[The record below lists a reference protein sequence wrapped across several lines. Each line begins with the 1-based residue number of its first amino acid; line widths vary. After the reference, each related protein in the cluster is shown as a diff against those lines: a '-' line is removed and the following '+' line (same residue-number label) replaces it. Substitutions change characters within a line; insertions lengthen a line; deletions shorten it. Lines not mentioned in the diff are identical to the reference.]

1 MDQAPGGQ
9 PMARGVP
16 AAEVEHSL
24 IEALP
29 DAVVVLDAQFQ
40 MAWANRRAL
49 QALGRTLAGVV
60 GLSALEVLH
69 PDDVELALRSMGSVR
84 SKEVGT
90 AIEVRVRTAEGWRLV
105 ELVGAPIQWGDEPA
119 VLLSLRDLTERR
131 RFELAANDDARFRS
145 IVQGAAVVTML
156 LSPVGIVESVSGALT
171 RQLGHDPEEV
181 EDRPL
186 TELAVE
192 DDRPALAAAI
202 ARASRGATAT
212 NPVTVTARLL
222 RHGSDSAV
230 PFELTIVS
238 LADDPVLSGF
248 VVTCHDISARV
259 SAEAELRTALSLLS
273 ATLDSTADGI
283 LVVDRDGHIS
293 SYNRRFTEMWRL
305 PQGILDA
312 NDDAA
317 AIGFVLGQL
326 AKPEAFLAKVEELYA
341 NPDAESRDE
350 LEFSDGRVFERY
362 SQPQRVDGGIA
373 GRVWSFRDITEQ
385 RRLETELM
393 QLALRDPLTG
403 LANRPLFVECVD
415 QALARI
421 RRGAGPLAVI
431 FLDVDRFKQINDSL
445 GHSAG
450 DQLLEEI
457 SLRLRLAVREADQVA
472 RFGGDEFAIL
482 CQDLESETDAADIA
496 SRVLKAFE
504 EPVILGTR
512 DVYVNA
518 SLGIAHTAS
527 GTVTAEA
534 LLQDADA
541 AMYRAKEGGRGR
553 YEVFDKNMRLWVAGR
568 LEFESALRRA
578 IEHDELRVHFQPV
591 VDRRSRL
598 VRGFEALVRWER
610 PGIGLVEP
618 GQFIPLAEETGLVFT
633 IGAWVID
640 EACRA
645 AAEWART
652 WPERRLDVAVNV
664 SSRQLLKGDVVDVV
678 DAALAAS
685 GLEPDR
691 LVLELTETT
700 LIDDAVAAQGVL
712 RELCRRGVRIALD
725 DFGTGYSSLTY
736 LRAFPI
742 DVIKIDESFVR
753 TIDTEHQGLAIVEAV
768 VRLAANLGIEVV
780 AEGIETQA
788 QLDAVVQLGCDALQG
803 FYFSTPR
810 PGDEVS
816 ALVEGPAMARA
827 WAGGAGGV
835 GSR

>member
-9 PMARGVP
+9 PEARASS
-16 AAEVEHSL
+16 AAEAEHSL

-29 DAVVVLDAQFQ
+29 DAVVVLDAQFR

-49 QALGRTLAGVV
+49 QSLGQALPDVV
-60 GLSALEVLH
+60 GISALEILH
-69 PDDVELALRSMGSVR
+69 PDDLELALRSMGTIR
-84 SKEVGT
+84 GKDVGS

-105 ELVGAPIQWGDEPA
+105 ELVGTPIDWGDEPA
-119 VLLSLRDLTERR
+119 VLLSLRDLTDRR

-145 IVQGAAVVTML
+145 IVHSAAVVTML
-156 LSPVGIVESVSGALT
+156 LSPVGIVESASGALT
-171 RQLGHDPEEV
+171 RQLGHDPEAV

-186 TELAVE
+186 TELVVE
-192 DDRPALAAAI
+192 EDRPALAAAI

-212 NPVTVTARLL
+212 NPVVVTARMR
-222 RHGSDSAV
+222 RHSSDVSV
-230 PFELTIVS
+230 PCELTIVS

-259 SAEAELRTALSLLS
+259 AAEAELHKALSLLS

-283 LVVDRDGHIS
+283 LVVDVEGSIS
-293 SYNRRFTEMWRL
+293 SHNRRFAEMWRL
-305 PQGILDA
+305 PQEVLDA
-312 NDDAA
+312 HDDAA
-317 AIGFVLGQL
+317 AIGFVLEQL
-326 AKPEAFLAKVEELYA
+326 SKPEAFVAKVDELYA
-341 NPDAESRDE
+341 NPEAESRDE
-350 LEFSDGRVFERY
+350 LEFRDGRVFERY
-362 SQPQRVDGGIA
+362 SQPQLVDGRIA

-415 QALARI
+415 QALARL

-482 CQDLESETDAADIA
+482 CQDLENETDAADIA

-504 EPVILGTR
+504 EPFLLGTR

-518 SLGIAHTAS
+518 SLGIAHSSTGAA
-527 GTVTAEA
+527 GAEV

-553 YEVFDKNMRLWVAGR
+553 YEVFDQNMRLWVAGR
-568 LEFESALRRA
+568 LEFESALRRG
-578 IEHDELRVHFQPV
+578 IEHGELRVHFQPV
-591 VDRRSRL
+591 IDRRSRH

-610 PGIGLVEP
+610 PGVGLIEP
-618 GQFIPLAEETGLVFT
+618 GQFIALAEETGLVFT
-633 IGAWVID
+633 IGTWVIK

-664 SSRQLLKGDVVDVV
+664 SSRQLLKGDIVDVV
-678 DAALAAS
+678 DAALASS

-712 RELCRRGVRIALD
+712 REFRRRGVRIALD

-753 TIDTEHQGLAIVEAV
+753 TIDTEHQDLAIVEAV
-768 VRLAANLGIEVV
+768 VRLAGKLGIEVV
-780 AEGIETQA
+780 AEGIETPA
-788 QLDAVVQLGCDALQG
+788 QLDAIVHLGCDALQG
-803 FYFSTPR
+803 FLFSPPR
-810 PGDEVS
+810 PGEEVS
-816 ALVEGPAMARA
+816 GLVEGPAMARA
-827 WAGGAGGV
+827 WALGD
-835 GSR
+835 GS